1 LLAAVVSAAFAVALG
16 LLIGVVSDNPT
27 SAAIWATPI
36 LLILLGTTVAQ
47 FFMRSAW
54 PAILRE
60 VLRWSPGSAMINLFR
75 LSLAG
80 EVPGSLLWGNVL
92 VLAGAGALVYLLVV
106 WRIRRLS
113 R

>member
-1 LLAAVVSAAFAVALG
+1 
-16 LLIGVVSDNPT
+16 
-27 SAAIWATPI
+27 
-36 LLILLGTTVAQ
+36 
-47 FFMRSAW
+47 MRSTW

-80 EVPGSLLWGNVL
+80 EVPGRLLWGNVVAL
-92 VLAGAGALVYLLVV
+92 VGAAGAMYLLVV